1 MAITTALRARKPA
14 HKLTPTRIIK
24 ACRSGAVLC
33 LRHGAKPSYSLQPPG
48 TAVPVKYALASL
60 FQRKAGSRT
69 RRASSGAHPIVGAP

>member
-14 HKLTPTRIIK
+14 HKLTPSRIIK

-48 TAVPVKYALASL
+48 TAVPVKYALGA
-60 FQRKAGSRT
+60 FR
-69 RRASSGAHPIVGAP
+69 SGKLAPARDGLLPGHTQSWGAP